1 MGEDMA
7 RAFQHLRLTGDI
19 CLGLREAVRPSDG
32 PPGRVEDFCTRLYLA
47 HFSLESDPDRKV
59 ADFPLDVAEIMII
72 NNHVSSEDGEW
83 AKDVL
88 HQTRQVLYE
97 LTTGHE
103 AVRLASSKDA
113 DSLFEGVTLDP
124 DEAAKPPTPEE
135 PEEEK
140 PEELEEEKAV

>member
-1 MGEDMA
+1 MNEDMV
-7 RAFQHLRLTGDI
+7 RAFQQLRLTDEI
-19 CLGLREAVRPSDG
+19 CLGLRESIRPLVDSDIQ
-32 PPGRVEDFCTRLYLA
+32 PSKVEDFCNRLYLA
-47 HFSLESDPDRKV
+47 HYSLESDPDRKV
-59 ADFPLDVAEIMII
+59 VNFPIDVDEIMIF
-72 NNHVSSEDGEW
+72 NNDVSVEDGAW

-113 DSLFEGVTLDP
+113 GLLFEGLTLDP
-124 DEAAKPPTPEE
+124 DEEK

-140 PEELEEEKAV
+140 PKELGEEKGV